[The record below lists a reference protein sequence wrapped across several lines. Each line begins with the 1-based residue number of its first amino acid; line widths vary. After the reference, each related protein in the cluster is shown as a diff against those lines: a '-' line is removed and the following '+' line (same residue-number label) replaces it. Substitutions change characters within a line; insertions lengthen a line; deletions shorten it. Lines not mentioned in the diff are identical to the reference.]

1 MEPNGSVTGLDRW
14 PGTSGGV
21 GDQERRMAMTLPRAP
36 GGTSDRDARE
46 PAIDAVM
53 ASPGFAPFYREAW
66 PGAVRLAG
74 LLTQDARIAEDV
86 AQDAF
91 ARVYAQWSRVESP
104 NAYLRAAIVN
114 ACKSW
119 QSRRHTERTK
129 LPLVATPGSTE
140 LAFDLLADAVAALPY
155 RQRAVLVLRYYAGLR
170 EADIA
175 DALGCRPGTVKSL
188 TSRALAALRKGI
200 EQ

>member
-1 MEPNGSVTGLDRW
+1 
-14 PGTSGGV
+14 
-21 GDQERRMAMTLPRAP
+21 MAMTQPRAP
-36 GGTSDRDARE
+36 GGTPDREDHG
-46 PAIDAVM
+46 PAIEAAMVT
-53 ASPGFAPFYREAW
+53 PEFAAFYREAW

-74 LLTQDARIAEDV
+74 LLTQDARIAEDD

-91 ARVYAQWSRVESP
+91 TRMYPQWSRVESP
-104 NAYLRAAIVN
+104 NAYLRVAIVN

-119 QSRRHTERTK
+119 QSRRHMERTK
-129 LPLVATPGSTE
+129 LPLVATPASTE

-170 EADIA
+170 ESDIA